1 MRGVYYHKDDDLDNR
16 KVGVIAQEM
25 EKIIP
30 EVVMTD
36 TTEEK
41 KKSVAYGNLTAV
53 LIEAVKTLAERLE
66 RLEEKLAS
74 GQ

>member
-1 MRGVYYHKDDDLDNR
+1 
-16 KVGVIAQEM
+16 
-25 EKIIP
+25 
-30 EVVMTD
+30 MTD
-36 TTEEK
+36 TSEDK